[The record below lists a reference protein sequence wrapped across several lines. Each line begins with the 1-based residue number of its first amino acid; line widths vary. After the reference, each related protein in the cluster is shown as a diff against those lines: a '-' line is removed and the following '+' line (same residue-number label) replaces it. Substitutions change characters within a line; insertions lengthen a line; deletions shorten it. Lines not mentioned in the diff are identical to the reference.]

1 MTALDSTAYPR
12 LNADP
17 GAKELEGY
25 ASTEADIA
33 FARKIAATAVA
44 RLGVLISLQ
53 VHRRM
58 GLFLPLKAVPA
69 PIVAHIARFT
79 RLRTPA
85 LERELAAYDASP
97 QRRTHQQRIRERL
110 KVQVLDDAGRKWLR
124 AVADSAAQTKHTI
137 PAIINVLLEELV
149 HHRYELPGFST
160 LERIAIAAREATNEQ
175 FYRGLSELLTPA
187 QRTQI
192 DELLNTG
199 ASELYSG
206 WQSLKREPKKPSNPE
221 MRLYLMHVRRMQTL
235 AEGLPAFDLPA
246 PKLKFF
252 HDIARASDAAEMAE
266 FKPAKR
272 YALAMVFIRAQHA
285 GSLDFAADLYIR
297 MLRKIDAK
305 AQRKL
310 TEHQLEHSK
319 RTDFLISTLRDLL
332 HAYQSKGN
340 DRQRL
345 SAIGAAAQP
354 DVAALLAECE
364 EHMAYAGKNWLPF
377 LLSPYS
383 AMRSLLLACL
393 EVMGLKSTS
402 QDTTIERLIAVLLT
416 TLRTPRREFVSLA
429 DLGLSATDLEW
440 MSGRWQREVFPKQA
454 KALGADVV
462 HRKFFELAVLFEVSN
477 QLRSGDLC
485 IPQAERYDDY
495 RDQLVDD
502 DTLKA
507 ELPAFGEVSGLP
519 LDAAEFVADLKAKLI
534 KKTAEVDK
542 RFAKNPFAQIDN
554 GQLVLKKLQRPDTA
568 LAIKELDRQ
577 ISERLPPSKIVDV
590 LLDVTRGLNLQRFF
604 RPLAGTE
611 PRVDDLLQGVV
622 STIFCYGCNLG
633 PTQTERSLH
642 GLSRR
647 QVSWLNIK
655 YVTEEVLDQAN
666 REVINA
672 YARYELPRYWGTG
685 KSVSADGTQW
695 SVYEGNLFAE
705 NHIRYGGYG
714 GIGYYHVSDMYIALF
729 CRFITSGVH
738 ESIYILDGLMK
749 NKSDIQ
755 PDTIHGDTQAQSFP
769 VFALSHLLGARLM
782 PRIRNIKDLSLSRPE
797 AGKRFKHIDPL
808 FRDTIDWDLI
818 ATHYPDMLRV
828 MVSLKLDKLAPSA
841 ILRRLG
847 TASRKNKLYFA
858 FRELGKVIRTLY
870 LMEYIDDPEVR
881 RIVQAGTNKSEEW
894 NGFVRWSFFANEGI
908 IAENVRHEQVK
919 IVKYSHLV
927 ANMIVLYNVQQMT
940 NVLRQLMAD
949 GATLDAEMLA
959 KLSPYRNSHINRLG
973 DYRLDLERQ
982 SVPLDFEPRILAPP

>member
-1 MTALDSTAYPR
+1 MTALDATAYPR

-17 GAKELEGY
+17 GIKELTSY
-25 ASTEADIA
+25 APSEADIA
-33 FARKIAATAVA
+33 FARKIAATAAA
-44 RLGVLISLQ
+44 RLGVLVSLQ

-69 PIVAHIARFT
+69 PIVATIARAT
-79 RLRTPA
+79 RLRA
-85 LERELAAYDASP
+85 QAWERELAAYDASS
-97 QRRTHQQRIRERL
+97 QRRTHQQKIRERL
-110 KVQVLDDAGRKWLR
+110 KVRVLDETGRKWLR
-124 AVADSAAQTKHTI
+124 VIADDAAQTKHTI
-137 PAIINVLLEELV
+137 PGIINVLLEELV
-149 HHRYELPGFST
+149 HHRYELPAFST
-160 LERIAIAAREATNEQ
+160 LERLAMTAREAANAQ
-175 FYRGLSELLTPA
+175 LYRALSEQLTPEL
-187 QRTQI
+187 RTQI
-192 DELLNTG
+192 DDLLNTA
-199 ASELYSG
+199 ASDLHSG
-206 WQSLKREPKKPSNPE
+206 WQALKREPKQPTNPE
-221 MRLYLMHVRRMQTL
+221 VRRYLIHVRRMKTL
-235 AEGLPAFDLPA
+235 ADGLPTFDLPT
-246 PKLKFF
+246 PKLKYF
-252 HDIARASDAAEMAE
+252 HDIARASNATEMAE
-266 FKPAKR
+266 FKPTKR
-272 YALAMVFIRAQHA
+272 YALAMVFIRAQRA
-285 GSLDFAADLYIR
+285 GSLDYAADLFIR
-297 MLRKIDAK
+297 YVRKIDAK

-310 TEHQLEHSK
+310 TEHQSEHSK
-319 RTDFLISTLRDLL
+319 RADFLIGALRDLL
-332 HAYQSKGN
+332 QAYQSEGN

-345 SAIGAAAQP
+345 QAIGQAVQP

-383 AMRSLLLACL
+383 NARSLLFACL
-393 EVMGLKSTS
+393 DVMELKSTS
-402 QDTTIERLIAVLLT
+402 QDTTLERLIAVLLSE
-416 TLRTPRREFVSLA
+416 LRTPRREFAALA
-429 DLGLSATDLEW
+429 DLGLTVADLDW
-440 MSGRWQREVFPKQA
+440 LGARWQREVFSKQA

-462 HRKFFELAVLFEVSN
+462 HRKFFELAVLFEVAN

-485 IPQAERYDDY
+485 IPKADRYDDY

-502 DTLKA
+502 ETLDA

-519 LDAAEFVADLKAKLI
+519 LDASEFVESLKAQLI
-534 KKTAEVDK
+534 KKIAQVDN
-542 RFAKNPFAQIDN
+542 RFAKNPYAQIVD

-568 LAIKELDRQ
+568 QAIRELDRQ

-590 LLDVTRGLNLQRFF
+590 LLDVTRGLNLQHLF

-611 PRVDDLLQGVV
+611 PRINDLVQGVV

-655 YVTEEVLDQAN
+655 YVTEEVLDEAI

-738 ESIYILDGLMK
+738 ESVYLLDGLLK
-749 NKSDIQ
+749 NTSDIQ
-755 PDTIHGDTQAQSFP
+755 PDTVHGDTQSQSFP
-769 VFALSHLLGARLM
+769 VFALSHLLGIRLM
-782 PRIRNIKDLSLSRPE
+782 PRIRNLKDLSLSRPE
-797 AGKRFKHIDPL
+797 AGRRFNHIDPL
-808 FRDTIDWDLI
+808 FRDTINWELI
-818 ATHYPDMLRV
+818 QTHYPDMLRV

-870 LMEYIDDPEVR
+870 LMEYIDDPELR

-927 ANMIVLYNVQQMT
+927 ANMIALYNVQQMT
-940 NVLRQLMAD
+940 NVLRQMVSE
-949 GATLDAEMLA
+949 GATLDATMLA
-959 KLSPYRNSHINRLG
+959 GLSPYRNSHINRLG

-982 SVPLDFEPRILAPP
+982 GVPLDFEPRILPLP